1 MFAGPTVGQ
10 TYREGNRD
18 MATPKKWDTDYEW
31 KVVTLLA
38 LGFGLVGL
46 DRWIIASLF
55 PTMLPELGLGPADG
69 QRIIGVLGLAW
80 GVFAIF
86 SGRLGDKLGHRKMI
100 LPAIFLFS
108 AASFL
113 SGLATG
119 IMSLVVIRVLMG
131 VTEGAYTPTSFAA
144 VAAAAEPGRRGFLQG
159 LQQSGFALFGL
170 FGAPLVAGFL
180 LTMVPSWREVLWVV
194 AIPGFIIGILLYMVL
209 REAKDTM
216 GGKLMAA
223 SDAAHGGPEGKWGDV
238 LKQRNLVLCMLALA
252 GAMACVFVLG
262 GVLPDYLVGSVGLTQ
277 PQALTVASGLG
288 FGGFFGQFGIP
299 GLSDRFGRRTMAVIS
314 FIGAAIAVYYFQTM
328 DGSNVT
334 MLFIVLAITSFF
346 ALGNVALI
354 TGPIATESA
363 PPGLM
368 AAGIGMVVGAGEIF
382 GGGIAPLIA
391 SSVIEASGLH
401 AVMYVAFGGALFGIL
416 ASLFLKETAP
426 NKIRA

>member
-1 MFAGPTVGQ
+1 
-10 TYREGNRD
+10 
-18 MATPKKWDTDYEW
+18 
-31 KVVTLLA
+31 
-38 LGFGLVGL
+38 
-46 DRWIIASLF
+46 
-55 PTMLPELGLGPADG
+55 
-69 QRIIGVLGLAW
+69 
-80 GVFAIF
+80 
-86 SGRLGDKLGHRKMI
+86 MI

-119 IMSLVVIRVLMG
+119 MMSLVVIRILMG
-131 VTEGAYTPTSFAA
+131 ITEGAYTPTSFAA

-170 FGAPLVAGFL
+170 FGAPLVAGAL
-180 LTMVPSWREVLWVV
+180 LAFVPSWREVLWVV
-194 AIPGFIIGILLYMVL
+194 AIPGFIIGVLLFIVL

-216 GGKLMAA
+216 GGKIM
-223 SDAAHGGPEGKWGDV
+223 DAALAAHTGPEGKWVDV

-262 GVLPDYLVGSVGLTQ
+262 GVLPDYLVGAVGLSQ
-277 PQALTVASGLG
+277 GQALTVASGLG
-288 FGGFFGQFGIP
+288 FGGFFGQYGVP
-299 GLSDRFGRRTMAVIS
+299 GLSDRFGRRTMAVIG
-314 FIGAAIAVYYFQTM
+314 FVGAAIAVYYFQTM
-328 DGSNVT
+328 DGSNVV

-363 PPGLM
+363 PHGLM

-391 SSVIEASGLH
+391 SAVIDASGLH

-416 ASLFLKETAP
+416 VSLFMVETAP
-426 NKIRA
+426 SKVGLPAQATVPVRGH

>member
-1 MFAGPTVGQ
+1 MANAQ
-10 TYREGNRD
+10 TR
-18 MATPKKWDTDYEW
+18 WDTDYEW
-31 KVVTLLA
+31 KVVALLA

-69 QRIIGVLGLAW
+69 QRLIGALGLSW
-80 GVFAIF
+80 GFFAIF
-86 SGRLGDKLGHRKMI
+86 SGRLGDKLGHRMMI

-119 IMSLVVIRVLMG
+119 FLSLVLIRVLMG

-170 FGAPLVAGFL
+170 FGAPLVAGAL
-180 LTMVPSWREVLWVV
+180 LGIVPSWRYVLWIV
-194 AIPGFIIGILLYMVL
+194 AIPGFIIGVLLVMVL
-209 REAKDTM
+209 REPKNTM
-216 GGKLMAA
+216 GGRIMEAA
-223 SDAAHGGPEGKWGDV
+223 ANAHGAIDGKWGDV

-262 GVLPDYLVGSVGLTQ
+262 GVLPDYLVGAVGLTQ

-288 FGGFFGQFGIP
+288 AGGFFGQFGVP

-314 FIGAAIAVYYFQTM
+314 FIGAAIAVYYFSTM
-328 DGSNVT
+328 DGSSIIA
-334 MLFIVLAITSFF
+334 LWLVLAVTSFF

-391 SSVIEASGLH
+391 GAVIEGSGLP
-401 AVMYVAFGGALFGIL
+401 AVMYVAFGGALFGIV
-416 ASLFLKETAP
+416 ASIFLKETAP
-426 NKIRA
+426 RKLQPQQSAGGRVAAPAAAGH